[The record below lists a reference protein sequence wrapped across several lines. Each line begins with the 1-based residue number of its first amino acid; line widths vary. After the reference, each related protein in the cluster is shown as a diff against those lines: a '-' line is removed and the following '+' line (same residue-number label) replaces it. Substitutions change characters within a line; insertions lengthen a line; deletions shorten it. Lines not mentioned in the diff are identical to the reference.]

1 MPKRWDLT
9 VDGRLKNLVTIA
21 DFVVKAARA
30 SGLNERATF
39 DVQMAVDE
47 ACTNIIQHSY
57 GGEGKGEIV
66 LRCEL
71 VDDGFVI
78 TIRDHGHPFDPECV
92 PAPDLTCSLPERR
105 EGMLGLY
112 FMRQLMDEVCFR
124 FDAEGN
130 ELTMVKRRCQ

>member
-1 MPKRWDLT
+1 MPKRWELT
-9 VDGRLKNLVTIA
+9 VDGRFENLASIA
-21 DFVVKAARA
+21 DFIIEAAQA
-30 SGLNERATF
+30 SGLSERAIF

-47 ACTNIIQHSY
+47 ACANVIQHSY
-57 GGEGKGEIV
+57 GGEGKGKIA

-71 VDDGFVI
+71 VNGDFVV
-78 TIRDHGHPFDPECV
+78 TIRDHGRPFDPECV
-92 PAPDLTCSLPERR
+92 PAPDLTCSLAERR